1 MNLPQ
6 MVKAYSG
13 MIFGK
18 TDYWHP
24 DMNVNLKLS
33 PTEGKL
39 EKYPLDIS
47 SKADYPGSFDAQK
60 IPLVSLDGELCYIP
74 VTIAQYALGNYD
86 QYIATGQP
94 EYLEVVIRCADW
106 FVANLVLHSPAEDVW
121 GWQHAYDNHIYGLK
135 KPWLSALAQGQAL
148 SVLARAYQE
157 TKQQEYL
164 ATGHK
169 ALRAFVVP
177 VIDGGL
183 VAKLADG
190 DFYEEYPSI
199 VPSLV
204 LNGFIFALWG
214 LQDFNLVSASSE
226 ARERYQTGLETLRKH
241 LPKYNIGWL
250 TWSRYDL
257 YPFQVANITSIFYH
271 KLHIQQLLAQRLL
284 TDDQS
289 FQVLAVAWQRGRNNP
304 LAYLLATGYKVVHK
318 LSVRSQS
325 TYVPSM
331 K

>member
-1 MNLPQ
+1 MNLLQ

-24 DMNVNLKLS
+24 DMNVNLKQS
-33 PTEGKL
+33 SFEDKL
-39 EKYPLDIS
+39 GRYPLDIS
-47 SKADYPGSFDAQK
+47 SKACFPGSFDARA
-60 IPLVSLDGELCYIP
+60 IPLVSLDGELSYIP

-86 QYIATGQP
+86 QYLITGRS
-94 EYLEVVIRCADW
+94 EYRKVLIRCADW
-106 FVANLVLHSPAEDVW
+106 FVDNLVQHTQKVW

-157 TKQQEYL
+157 TRQSDYL
-164 ATGHK
+164 GTGHK
-169 ALRAFVVP
+169 AMSAFFSPVV
-177 VIDGGL
+177 DGGL
-183 VAKLADG
+183 VAKLAG
-190 DFYEEYPSI
+190 EDFYEEYPSL
-199 VPSLV
+199 VPSYV

-214 LQDFNLVSASSE
+214 LRDFNLVSASSE
-226 ARERYQTGLETLRKH
+226 ALERYQTGLETLRNH
-241 LPKYNIGWL
+241 LCEYNMDWL

-257 YPFQVANITSIFYH
+257 YPFRVANITSIFYH
-271 KLHIQQLLAQRLL
+271 KLHIQQLLALRLL
-284 TDDQS
+284 TNDTS
-289 FQVLAVAWQRGRNNP
+289 FQGFAVAWQRGRHNP

-318 LSVRSQS
+318 VSVRHQS